1 MHAVTYQFI
10 TLRNMN
16 RKRVE
21 NAYEHSL
28 RRLGIELGLFY
39 SVNFSLSMGD
49 LEGNQFEI
57 TVRDLKRIQVVH
69 CPPLP
74 AEESLVDCDRSHIE
88 YMVRRIEK
96 HGFINF
102 YGQQRVGTPGSVQEI
117 GVRAFDIGQA
127 MLQQDFRKAIE
138 LLMQG
143 TTNRETEEVRRVRK
157 AWKDSNG
164 DPSVTLKAFQGA
176 DIMPR
181 ERAVLKGLNRHLDNP
196 LEALRSLSHNM
207 RMFYVNAY
215 QSYIWNLV
223 ASKRIEKYG
232 SKVMKGDLYFEN
244 ENRQRDEVKLVKS
257 EEEALS
263 INIHQVVLPLPGYG
277 VQYPEND
284 IGKLYNDLLQQD
296 KLNFEKTEIQEGS
309 AKGSYRK
316 LIARPKELRV
326 EIDESSG
333 AQCNS
338 MKLIFQL
345 PKGCYATMFLREL
358 MLTTVTRS
366 CA

>member
-21 NAYEHSL
+21 KAYEHSL

-39 SVNFSLSMGD
+39 SVDFSLSMGD
-49 LEGNQFEI
+49 LVGNQFEI

-69 CPPLP
+69 CPPLS

-102 YGQQRVGTPGSVQEI
+102 YGQQRVGTPGSVQEV
-117 GVRAFDIGQA
+117 GVRAFDIGEA

-181 ERAVLKGLNRHLDNP
+181 ERAVLKGLNRHPDNP

-263 INIHQVVLPLPGYG
+263 IEIHQVVLPLPGYS

-296 KLNFEKTEIQEGS
+296 KVTFEKTEIQEGS

-326 EIDESSG
+326 EIDESG